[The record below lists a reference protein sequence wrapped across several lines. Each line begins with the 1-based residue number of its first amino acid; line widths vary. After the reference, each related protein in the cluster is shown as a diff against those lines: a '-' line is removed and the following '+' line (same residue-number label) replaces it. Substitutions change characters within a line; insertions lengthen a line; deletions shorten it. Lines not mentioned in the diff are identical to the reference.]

1 MQAADARDHSQ
12 SGPTRPQWAVVVL
25 NTYDIMSA
33 HNSDKF
39 AYIATRKRRV
49 LKVTLS
55 QLATPGAQ
63 SAAMTALIGV
73 WWRNGWV
80 RPVMGDVIT
89 APRGV
94 VT

>member
-1 MQAADARDHSQ
+1 
-12 SGPTRPQWAVVVL
+12 VVVL

-63 SAAMTALIGV
+63 SAVDDCLD
-73 WWRNGWV
+73 WRVVAQWV
-80 RPVMGDVIT
+80 G
-89 APRGV
+89 
-94 VT
+94 